1 MLCYLWN
8 WLAGSAEG
16 PLPAGECLWAGTWVL
31 AGEHSE
37 KVGRAVYTAVFW
49 HLETAVADA
58 GEVLT

>member
-1 MLCYLWN
+1 M
-8 WLAGSAEG
+8 
-16 PLPAGECLWAGTWVL
+16 L